1 MQTSKKKKLI
11 VANSFLLLFLTVG
24 CVFAWFATN
33 YSNEIDSNQ
42 VEVVAGNALELSLT
56 GNDWK
61 SNIDLATDPYSTEWF
76 QSIKF
81 TDITGKGDGNFL
93 RPALTQGDNGATVN
107 PDIEWSNPTYNKV
120 DGDYVKFT
128 LYMRS
133 KDPIVVKLGDGSYV
147 KPIDKYLR
155 GSSVKNPSNGTGT
168 AMYSK
173 DIVVGAVRVGV
184 NNDAGHMFTWIPRPD
199 IHVNTI
205 GDIASENIL
214 LNQTSGD
221 SFTHKYYNS
230 SKTLTTLSS
239 AKTLKGDIT
248 SSNAQVLATLSGTTD
263 DYGYYKDSVDF
274 YIWLEGC
281 DNEARRA
288 FVGGKF
294 KVYLNIVSEDTAG

>member
-147 KPIDKYLR
+147 KPIDEYLR

-199 IHVNTI
+199 IYVNTTGNI
-205 GDIASENIL
+205 TYDNIL
-214 LNQTSGD
+214 LNQTTGD
-221 SFTHKYYNS
+221 SFKHHYYDS
-230 SKTLTTLSS
+230 SKFLNTLPEASTVKGTITAGT
-239 AKTLKGDIT
+239 AKTL
-248 SSNAQVLATLSGTTD
+248 ATLTGTTD
-263 DYGYYKDSVDF
+263 EFGYYTDSVDF

>member
-1 MQTSKKKKLI
+1 MCY
-11 VANSFLLLFLTVG
+11 NS
-24 CVFAWFATN
+24 
-33 YSNEIDSNQ
+33 I
-42 VEVVAGNALELSLT
+42 
-56 GNDWK
+56 
-61 SNIDLATDPYSTEWF
+61 SNIDYNAYTP
-76 QSIKF
+76 
-81 TDITGKGDGNFL
+81 
-93 RPALTQGDNGATVN
+93 N
-107 PDIEWSNPTYNKV
+107 PDSNFTNTIV
-120 DGDYVKFT
+120 DYVKFT
-128 LYMRS
+128 LYMSS

-147 KPIDKYLR
+147 KPIDEYLR

>member
-1 MQTSKKKKLI
+1 MHNSKKKKLI
-11 VANSFLLLFLTVG
+11 IANTCLLLFLIIG

-42 VEVVAGNALELSLT
+42 VEVVADNALELSLT

-81 TDITGKGDGNFL
+81 TDITGKGDGSFL
-93 RPALTQGDNGATVN
+93 RPALTQGDMGATV
-107 PDIEWSNPTYNKV
+107 DIDSDWKVPTYNIV
-120 DGDYVKFT
+120 DGAYVKFT
-128 LYMRS
+128 LHMRS

>member
-1 MQTSKKKKLI
+1 MHNFKKKKLI
-11 VANSFLLLFLTVG
+11 IANSFLLLFLIVG

-42 VEVVAGNALELSLT
+42 VEVVADNALELSLT

-61 SNIDLATDPYSTEWF
+61 SNINLSTDTFSKDWFST
-76 QSIKF
+76 IKF
-81 TDITGKGDGNFL
+81 TDITGAGDGNFL
-93 RPALTQGDNGATVN
+93 RPALTQGDTGASV
-107 PDIEWSNPTYNKV
+107 DLVSDWSTPTYNKV

-133 KDPIVVKLGDGSYV
+133 KDPIVVSLGDGSFV
-147 KPIDKYLR
+147 KPIDNTLK
-155 GSSVKNPSNGTGT
+155 GTGVTNPSNGTGAT
-168 AMYSK
+168 MYSK

-184 NNDAGHMFTWIPRPD
+184 NNDAGHMFTWIPKPD

-214 LNQTSGD
+214 LNQTGGD

-239 AKTLKGDIT
+239 AKTLNGDIT

-294 KVYLNIVSEDTAG
+294 KVYLNITSSDA

>member
-42 VEVVAGNALELSLT
+42 VEVVADNALELSLT

-147 KPIDKYLR
+147 KPIDEYLR

>member
-61 SNIDLATDPYSTEWF
+61 SNIDLATDPYSAEWF

-239 AKTLKGDIT
+239 AKTLKRDIT

>member
-61 SNIDLATDPYSTEWF
+61 SNIDLATDPYSAEWF